1 MAFQVVVVQ
10 DKTRIIICHNVKKSQ
25 TSDWGSFIKELVKMI
40 VVGFNDKIKAITI
53 TTISLQ

>member
-10 DKTRIIICHNVKKSQ
+10 DKTRIMICHNVKKSQ
-25 TSDWGSFIKELVKMI
+25 TSDWDSFIKELVKMI
-40 VVGFNDKIKAITI
+40 IVGLNYITKAITI